1 MAAAQPLQWRR
12 RFPSRAVRRLGWFTM
27 ASAAIVAG
35 MWVLFGTEPERLA
48 SGERNPLAVLPYA
61 TTVLLVVAAIPLV
74 LVAIR
79 RPVVVADHYGL
90 TVRPGCLRTL
100 LLPWAE
106 VAEVAAVMVR
116 GEPLLVVRYGRP
128 GRYGPVGGDQ
138 PRWFDQAVLRS
149 GGGAL
154 AGYQLAVRM
163 DEFAGDPSQRLA
175 ILAAVAP
182 GQVRFIDST

>member
-12 RFPSRAVRRLGWFTM
+12 RFPSRAVRRLGWFTLV
-27 ASAAIVAG
+27 SAAIIAA
-35 MWVLFGTEPERLA
+35 MWVLFGAEPDRLA
-48 SGERNPLAVLPYA
+48 SGERNPLTLLPIA
-61 TTVLLVVAAIPLV
+61 TTVLLAVAAMPLV
-74 LVAIR
+74 LAVLR

-106 VAEVAAVMVR
+106 VAEVAAVTVR

-128 GRYGPVGGDQ
+128 GRYNQVGGDQ
-138 PRWFDQAVLRS
+138 PRWLDQAVLRS

-154 AGYQLAVRM
+154 TGYHLAVRM
-163 DEFAGDPSQRLA
+163 DEFAGDPSHHLA
-175 ILAAVAP
+175 ALAAVAP
-182 GQVRFIDST
+182 GQVRFTDST